1 MIGNGDAAP
10 FPENPFVLGS
20 DDPQA
25 KEGSAKGCKDVTG
38 QEDRQGEEM
47 EPEVKIDELV
57 GLGEIDFF
65 RISLYLEDLFF
76 RDFRP
81 FLNLHN

>member
-1 MIGNGDAAP
+1 
-10 FPENPFVLGS
+10 LGS
-20 DDPQA
+20 DDPQT
-25 KEGSAKGCKDVTG
+25 KEESAKGCGDVTG

-47 EPEVKIDELV
+47 EPEVEIDELV

-65 RISLYLEDLFF
+65 RVSLYLEDLFLW
-76 RDFRP
+76 DFRP